1 MKFYIEASWLKIKAY
16 NLTAIF
22 NDHYNVIF
30 YKNGEIHNNKNAAYI
45 NYSGFKE
52 FRLNGIYYGCEE
64 HFNKKSWRKFVKLKA
79 FL

>member
-30 YKNGEIHNNKNAAYI
+30 YKNGEMHNNKNAAFIEI
-45 NYSGFKE
+45 NEYKE
-52 FRLNGIYYGCEE
+52 FILNGIYYGCEE